1 MTEQRR
7 TALKKLQKLDRKI
20 QEARQ
25 RISAFEPLFE
35 DVEEPALILE
45 NEVGTSR
52 TRLKE
57 MKLEERRLELSTEE
71 RRERQKRLDE
81 RLLSVRNLREEA
93 AVSAELEMVKRSLQN
108 DEQEALTLMDQLRKV
123 QERLAEAE
131 VAFTEASEMVEPKKN
146 ELLAERAEAER
157 ELESLGSERVSFVGG
172 MQPGEFK
179 IYDAIRA
186 GGRRIAVAELTE
198 DGACSHCFG
207 VVPLQLQNEIRHG
220 DALIR
225 CEGCGVILAAP
236 EPTPEGADES
246 EAEAAADAA
255 GDADDPDGPD
265 AAEEADGGVDS
276 GGDDDASDGEAA
288 AAPEA
293 QLDGDSEVDGDS
305 EEKSEEE

>member
-7 TALKKLQKLDRKI
+7 TALKELQKLDLKI

-25 RISAFEPLFE
+25 HISAFEPLFA
-35 DVEEPALILE
+35 DVEEPALMLE
-45 NEVGTSR
+45 RELDTSR
-52 TRLKE
+52 KRLKE
-57 MKLEERRLELSTEE
+57 MKLEERRLELATEE

-81 RLLSVRNLREEA
+81 RILSVRNLREEA

-123 QERLAEAE
+123 EGRLAEVE
-131 VAFTEASEMVEPKKN
+131 VAFAEASEMVEPKKN
-146 ELLAERAEAER
+146 ELLAERAQAER

-172 MQPGEFK
+172 MPPGELK

-220 DALIR
+220 HALLR

-236 EPTPEGADES
+236 EPTPEGAHES
-246 EAEAAADAA
+246 SADAA
-255 GDADDPDGPD
+255 GDAVDPDEQEPD
-265 AAEEADGGVDS
+265 EGADGGVDL
-276 GGDDDASDGEAA
+276 GEVEGVADGDEAATPEAELDGASDG
-288 AAPEA
+288 
-293 QLDGDSEVDGDS
+293 DTDS
-305 EEKSEEE
+305 EEELEEE